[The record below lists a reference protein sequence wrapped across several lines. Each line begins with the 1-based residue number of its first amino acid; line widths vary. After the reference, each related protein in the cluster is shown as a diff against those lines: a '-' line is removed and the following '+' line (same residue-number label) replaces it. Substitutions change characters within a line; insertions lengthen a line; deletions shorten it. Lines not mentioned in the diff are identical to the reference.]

1 MKHVKATA
9 APTDP
14 NLYDA
19 NVLGAAVR
27 AARTGAGMTLA
38 DAALSIGVAKQTLAN
53 LEAGAPGVS
62 LGLVLK
68 ITQALGLGL
77 VVIPRYQQARVAKL
91 LQQGG
96 ESA

>member
-1 MKHVKATA
+1 MKQVKATA

-14 NLYDA
+14 NLIDTH
-19 NVLGAAVR
+19 VLGAAVR
-27 AARTGAGMTLA
+27 AARTSAGMTLA

-77 VVIPRYQQARVAKL
+77 VVIPRFQQARVAKW
-91 LQQGG
+91 LQEGG
-96 ESA
+96 EQP

>member
-1 MKHVKATA
+1 MKLVKATP
-9 APTDP
+9 APADP
-14 NLYDA
+14 NLLDTH
-19 NVLGAAVR
+19 VLGAAVR

-38 DAALSIGVAKQTLAN
+38 EAALSIGVAKQTLAN

-68 ITQALGLGL
+68 ITEALGLGL

-91 LQQGG
+91 LQDSGQQ
-96 ESA
+96 A